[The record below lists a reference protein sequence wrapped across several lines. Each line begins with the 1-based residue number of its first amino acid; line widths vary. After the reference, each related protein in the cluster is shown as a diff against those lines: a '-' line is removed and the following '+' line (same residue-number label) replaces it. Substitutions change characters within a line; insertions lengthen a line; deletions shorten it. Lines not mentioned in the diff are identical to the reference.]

1 LRHCC
6 AASLLAS
13 RKNMQVEGK
22 GLIAPAPEKVYLER
36 MELEYLKSIAEA
48 REKRRGYSR
57 RNDSWGRGVIDNP
70 TLMGLCGEYALASWL
85 TERLGI
91 PVRLDESDT
100 PLGDG
105 GTDFLIAAQ
114 RVQVKTRRRRGDSLL
129 RRMNERGTLCP
140 INWNF
145 FVTATYNREA
155 DESLVTLDGV
165 TKADRWRNDGSFV
178 VGRAGPWMNLE
189 LQDFQMEPMTRLVEA
204 LEVARLMRETT

>member
-1 LRHCC
+1 
-6 AASLLAS
+6 
-13 RKNMQVEGK
+13 MQVEGK